1 MMWKEKYRVGA
12 DLVDNQHKE
21 LFHRVSNFIQ
31 TVQSPQPWEA
41 KLEKV
46 KETMAFMQDYVIIH
60 FNDEE
65 RFQEEIGYPELER
78 HKAIHAQFRAG
89 IQGYA
94 NRAEQEGYTEELIQE
109 FGGRLMAWLI
119 MHVAAEDQKIG
130 AFLRSQGGSH
140 ES

>member
-12 DLVDNQHKE
+12 DLIDTQHKE

-41 KLEKV
+41 KVEKV
-46 KETMAFMQDYVIIH
+46 KETMAFMQDYVVVH

-65 RFQEEIGYPELER
+65 RFQEKIGYPELER
-78 HKAIHAQFRAG
+78 HRDIHARFREG
-89 IQGYA
+89 VQGYVD
-94 NRAEQEGYTEELIQE
+94 RAAKEGFTEELIQE
-109 FGGRLMAWLI
+109 FGGKLMAWLI

-130 AFLRSQGGSH
+130 AFLRSQGRQL
-140 ES
+140 